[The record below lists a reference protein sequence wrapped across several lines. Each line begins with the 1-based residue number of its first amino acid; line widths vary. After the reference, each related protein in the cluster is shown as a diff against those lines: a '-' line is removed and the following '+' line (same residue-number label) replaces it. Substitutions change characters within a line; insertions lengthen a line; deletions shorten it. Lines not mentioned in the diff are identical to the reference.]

1 MGDDAMNGPADS
13 AVAATIPALRQLA
26 RRAAGRSGADI
37 ERIVREARR
46 RARREG
52 RPLGWADID
61 RALRAG
67 REDMPEDVRWR
78 IAVHE
83 AGHAL
88 VYLALGRGR
97 ISLISIEAA
106 HGGVVH
112 VEAEP
117 HALETEDWMMAGI
130 TGRLAGRAAEELVFG
145 DPVAGC
151 GGSPESDLGI
161 ATDLAVM
168 LEASLGFGRQQ
179 PLLHRPMTDKAH
191 LLALD
196 QRLAARV
203 NARLEEC
210 YDRAKAILIEGR
222 DAHVWLAE
230 TVLRHGVLE
239 GTELKAVLDEARQRL
254 GSGSDADAKT
264 GADIGEGDPNVV

>member
-1 MGDDAMNGPADS
+1 MDENAMNGPTDPA
-13 AVAATIPALRQLA
+13 AAATIPALRQLA
-26 RRAAGRSGADI
+26 RRAAGRSGADV

-46 RARREG
+46 RARRDG

-67 REDMPEDVRWR
+67 REDMPQEVRWR
-78 IAVHE
+78 IAIHE

-88 VYLALGRGR
+88 VYLALGRGN
-97 ISLISIEAA
+97 ISLISIEAV

-112 VEAEP
+112 VEAEA
-117 HALETEDWMMAGI
+117 HALETEAWMMAGI

-145 DPVAGC
+145 DPLAGC
-151 GGSPESDLGI
+151 GGSPDSDLGI

-179 PLLHRPMTDKAH
+179 PLLHRPMSDKAH

-196 QRLAARV
+196 QRLAARI

-210 YDRAKAILIEGR
+210 YDRAKAILTEGR
-222 DAHVWLAE
+222 DAHLWLAE
-230 TVLRHGVLE
+230 TVLGHGVLE
-239 GTELKAVLDEARQRL
+239 GGELKTVLDEAKQRL
-254 GSGSDADAKT
+254 GRRSGADT
-264 GADIGEGDPNVV
+264 DADIGPGNPDVA

>member
-1 MGDDAMNGPADS
+1 MDEDVTNGPADS
-13 AVAATIPALRQLA
+13 VAAASTQALRQLA
-26 RRAAGRSGADI
+26 RRAVGRSGADV

-61 RALRAG
+61 KALRAG
-67 REDMPEDVRWR
+67 REDMPQDMRWR
-78 IAVHE
+78 VAVHE

-88 VYLALGRGR
+88 VYLTLRHGR
-97 ISLISIEAA
+97 ITLMSVEAA

-112 VEAEP
+112 VEAEA
-117 HALETEDWMMAGI
+117 HVLETESWVMAGI

-151 GGSPESDLGI
+151 GGPPESDLGV
-161 ATDLAVM
+161 ATELAVM

-179 PLLHRPMTDKAH
+179 PLLHRPMTDRAH

-210 YDRAKAILIEGR
+210 YEQAKAILTTGR
-222 DAHVWLAE
+222 DVHLWLAE

-239 GTELKAVLDEARQRL
+239 GMELKAVLAEARQRL
-254 GSGSDADAKT
+254 GGRPGADAV
-264 GADIGEGDPNVV
+264 AEIGEGNSDVA

>member
-1 MGDDAMNGPADS
+1 MDEDATNGPADS
-13 AVAATIPALRQLA
+13 VAAASTQALRQLA
-26 RRAAGRSGADI
+26 RCAAGRSGADV

-46 RARREG
+46 CARREG
-52 RPLGWADID
+52 RPLGWVDID

-67 REDMPEDVRWR
+67 REDMPQDVRWR
-78 IAVHE
+78 VAVHE

-97 ISLISIEAA
+97 ISLISIEAV

-151 GGSPESDLGI
+151 GGSPDSDLGI

-168 LEASLGFGRQQ
+168 LEASLGFGRHQ
-179 PLLHRPMTDKAH
+179 PLLHRPMSDKAH

-210 YDRAKAILIEGR
+210 YDRAKAILTNGR
-222 DAHVWLAE
+222 DAHLWLAK
-230 TVLRHGVLE
+230 TAMRHGVLE
-239 GTELKAVLDEARQRL
+239 GADLKAVLDEARQRQ
-254 GSGSDADAKT
+254 GRSADAD
-264 GADIGEGDPNVV
+264 ADIGEGNPDAA